1 MCIEPFENVCIL
13 GDFNDR
19 NQTCVDSP
27 SFKRWKELGRL
38 MLASGVRCFSKDGIT
53 FRRNLVTERS
63 VLDLSF
69 DPTTVTREVSYATYV
84 SQGNMRHKHFG
95 TDHSKCFFRKEVAAN
110 RYARRYYTY
119 ENLEIVS
126 REVEKGVNGSMKV
139 AFISNL
145 EDINRIPDM
154 GKKNHDG

>member
-1 MCIEPFENVCIL
+1 M
-13 GDFNDR
+13 
-19 NQTCVDSP
+19 
-27 SFKRWKELGRL
+27 
-38 MLASGVRCFSKDGIT
+38 
-53 FRRNLVTERS
+53 
-63 VLDLSF
+63 
-69 DPTTVTREVSYATYV
+69 
-84 SQGNMRHKHFG
+84 
-95 TDHSKCFFRKEVAAN
+95 AAN
-110 RYARRYYTY
+110 RYARMYYTY

>member
-38 MLASGVRCFSKDGIT
+38 MRESGVRC

-69 DPTTVTREVSYATYV
+69 DPITVTREVSYATYV

-110 RYARRYYTY
+110 RYARMYYTY

-126 REVEKGVNGSMKV
+126 R
-139 AFISNL
+139 
-145 EDINRIPDM
+145 RW
-154 GKKNHDG
+154 KKELTDQ